1 MNIKNKAIFFSISL
15 LSTTTLLVSESFA
28 ATGTVTAE
36 TVRMREEPTTKS
48 SIILNL
54 DKNDEVDVIE
64 ENDGWYRV
72 EFNGETGYVSAD
84 YLDVSGD
91 IAGSTSDDNT
101 QTQDNNTTS
110 QDDSNTVVEEE
121 PNENSNQNSEDSNST
136 VVEDN
141 NFEVQID
148 QEYTVNKDTNLY
160 ILPLVSSIKLGNI
173 SANSKVSVKEI
184 TNLWAYVSCDLGS
197 GWIIKDVL
205 NNNETNSDEPATDV
219 GETQTDEPDDTS
231 DEPQED
237 EPSQKSNVGYV
248 NVENVYVRGGPSTDT
263 EPIGSLELNDEVT
276 ILGEE
281 NNWYRIEYEDTEG
294 YVAEKLI
301 SDEKVSNK
309 STSRGMS
316 RPRGEN
322 TVNNIKDIEDN
333 NENSSVTTGAE
344 IVEYAKTFLG
354 AKYVSGGNG
363 PNAFDCSGFTK
374 YVYNHFGYSISR
386 TSGAQANDGIKVGKD
401 ELKQGDLLIF
411 LNDSKSRIGHVGIY
425 IGENKFIHAAN
436 ATRGVVTDSVNNS
449 YYGPRFVEARRI
461 LL

>member
-15 LSTTTLLVSESFA
+15 LSTTALLVSESFA

-72 EFNGETGYVSAD
+72 EFNGETGYVSAG

-205 NNNETNSDEPATDV
+205 NNSETNNINTTSDNEEIPA
-219 GETQTDEPDDTS
+219 DEPDSTPNES
-231 DEPQED
+231 ED
-237 EPSQKSNVGYV
+237 K
-248 NVENVYVRGGPSTDT
+248 
-263 EPIGSLELNDEVT
+263 
-276 ILGEE
+276 ILS
-281 NNWYRIEYEDTEG
+281 
-294 YVAEKLI
+294 EK
-301 SDEKVSNK
+301 K
-309 STSRGMS
+309 
-316 RPRGEN
+316 
-322 TVNNIKDIEDN
+322 
-333 NENSSVTTGAE
+333 
-344 IVEYAKTFLG
+344 
-354 AKYVSGGNG
+354 
-363 PNAFDCSGFTK
+363 
-374 YVYNHFGYSISR
+374 
-386 TSGAQANDGIKVGKD
+386 
-401 ELKQGDLLIF
+401 
-411 LNDSKSRIGHVGIY
+411 
-425 IGENKFIHAAN
+425 
-436 ATRGVVTDSVNNS
+436 
-449 YYGPRFVEARRI
+449 
-461 LL
+461 

>member
-15 LSTTTLLVSESFA
+15 LSTTALLVSESFA

-160 ILPLVSSIKLGNI
+160 ILPLVSSIKLGDI

-205 NNNETNSDEPATDV
+205 NNNETNSDEPATDD
-219 GETQTDEPDDTS
+219 GETQTDETDDTS

-294 YVAEKLI
+294 
-301 SDEKVSNK
+301 
-309 STSRGMS
+309 
-316 RPRGEN
+316 
-322 TVNNIKDIEDN
+322 
-333 NENSSVTTGAE
+333 
-344 IVEYAKTFLG
+344 
-354 AKYVSGGNG
+354 
-363 PNAFDCSGFTK
+363 
-374 YVYNHFGYSISR
+374 
-386 TSGAQANDGIKVGKD
+386 
-401 ELKQGDLLIF
+401 
-411 LNDSKSRIGHVGIY
+411 
-425 IGENKFIHAAN
+425 
-436 ATRGVVTDSVNNS
+436 
-449 YYGPRFVEARRI
+449 
-461 LL
+461 